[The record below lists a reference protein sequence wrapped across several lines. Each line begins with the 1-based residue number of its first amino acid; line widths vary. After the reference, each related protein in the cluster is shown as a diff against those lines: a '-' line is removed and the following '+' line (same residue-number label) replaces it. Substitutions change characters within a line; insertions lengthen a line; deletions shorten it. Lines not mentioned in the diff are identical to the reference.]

1 MDVEFITMFF
11 LPVHHVLLLINQALS
26 DDERLRDED
35 SSRQEKKK
43 MNEGK
48 DKTEEVCKL
57 QFFCFC
63 FINI

>member
-11 LPVHHVLLLINQALS
+11 LPVHNVLLLINQALS

-48 DKTEEVCKL
+48 DKTEEVC
-57 QFFCFC
+57 
-63 FINI
+63 